1 MNWILLLL
9 ALVMIACILC
19 NKLTSKIGMPV
30 LLAFLAVG
38 MLCGVDGPL
47 HIRFDNYALTETLCT
62 VALIFIIFY
71 GGFGTKWRAAKPV
84 AGKAVLLST
93 LGVFLTAAAMG
104 VFCRFALHTGW
115 LEGMLMGAVLGS
127 TDAASVFSILR
138 SKKLDL
144 KYGTAS
150 LLEVESG
157 SNDPVAYLMTTI
169 VLAMMTTEISAGR
182 MLYMIF
188 AQIVYGVG
196 IGAAL
201 AVCTVFFLRRFR
213 FETSG
218 FDTVFMA
225 AIAILSYVLPVLIG
239 GNGYL
244 SAYIAGIILGNQK
257 IPNKKNQVHFF
268 DGVTGFMQL
277 MVFFLLGL
285 LCTPSKLGSV
295 ILPALAIAVVLTF
308 VARPLVVGVLLTPF
322 RAKLPQQLLVS
333 WAGLRGATSA
343 IFALTAVASGVHLQY
358 DLFHLVFCVVLFS
371 IALQGT
377 LLPLVSRKLHMLDD
391 STDVLK
397 TFTDYTEEKELQ
409 LLRLPLEAGNSWVG
423 AAVST
428 LTLPPET
435 ILAAVLRG
443 GDCLA
448 PRGDTVLC
456 AGDVAVLAAGHCG
469 EKLRHIQLNELEITS
484 EHDWNGKTL
493 AALKL
498 PKEELVIHI
507 RRGKETVIPQGSTEI
522 LAGDVLVM
530 YCSEKTA

>member
-1 MNWILLLL
+1 
-9 ALVMIACILC
+9 
-19 NKLTSKIGMPV
+19 
-30 LLAFLAVG
+30 
-38 MLCGVDGPL
+38 
-47 HIRFDNYALTETLCT
+47 
-62 VALIFIIFY
+62 
-71 GGFGTKWRAAKPV
+71 
-84 AGKAVLLST
+84 
-93 LGVFLTAAAMG
+93 
-104 VFCRFALHTGW
+104 
-115 LEGMLMGAVLGS
+115 
-127 TDAASVFSILR
+127 
-138 SKKLDL
+138 
-144 KYGTAS
+144 
-150 LLEVESG
+150 
-157 SNDPVAYLMTTI
+157 
-169 VLAMMTTEISAGR
+169 
-182 MLYMIF
+182 MIF

-196 IGAAL
+196 IGAVL

-469 EKLRHIQLNELEITS
+469 EKLRHIQLNELEITP

-530 YCSEKTA
+530 YCSKKTA

>member
-188 AQIVYGVG
+188 AQLVYGVG
-196 IGAAL
+196 IGAVL

-308 VARPLVVGVLLTPF
+308 VARPLVVGVLLTSF

-397 TFTDYTEEKELQ
+397 TFTDYTEEVPVQFIQFTVEENH
-409 LLRLPLEAGNSWVG
+409 PWAGSKIKDI
-423 AAVST
+423 
-428 LTLPPET
+428 LLPPET
-435 ILAAVLRG
+435 LLVQIQRDEKDVT
-443 GDCLA
+443 
-448 PRGDTVLC
+448 PNGDTLLVPGDTLILS
-456 AGDVAVLAAGHCG
+456 AKAPGDVDGVRLIEIELDGSHKWVG
-469 EKLRHIQLNELEITS
+469 KSLSRIHLGKGKLVVMIQR
-484 EHDWNGKTL
+484 G
-493 AALKL
+493 
-498 PKEELVIHI
+498 EELIIPNGNTVFAPGDTIVI
-507 RRGKETVIPQGSTEI
+507 KER
-522 LAGDVLVM
+522 
-530 YCSEKTA
+530 